1 VIFGISL
8 TAQAQTPVL
17 TNRTPEAAKVTPT
30 PSAQQSPARGVA
42 TIEIGPVLIRP
53 DDGRQGPQLQRESS
67 YYICLRHVTRVLVT
81 DARGHTDDL
90 FNLQFAGFMGSVTD
104 QTVRNANYEFVGKN
118 DVYVVVP
125 VTEKYSI
132 TFETEE
138 SGSVFLE
145 IVKGWGNADPD
156 EVIRYRDLVLNGR
169 RAKFEI
175 TPRGVEPLRI
185 DTDGNGRFA
194 SVIEPTASVRGRAA
208 HDTRGPE
215 ITFQILERTGSTI
228 LVAIDTKDESG
239 VKSVSYSLDI
249 YRDSSGGYRMF
260 PYRGPIRIDLEK
272 VSSLF
277 VKADDYAGNRSG
289 TLHDLRK

>member
-1 VIFGISL
+1 MFGMSL

-17 TNRTPEAAKVTPT
+17 TNRTPDAARVPAP

-42 TIEIGPVLIRP
+42 TLEPDPVLIRP
-53 DDGRQGPQLQRESS
+53 DDGRQGIPRLQPASS
-67 YYICLRHVTRVLVT
+67 YYVCLRHVTRVLVS

-90 FNLQFAGFMGSVTD
+90 FNLQFAGFIGPVTD
-104 QTVRNANYEFVGKN
+104 QTIRTANYEFVAKD
-118 DVYVVVP
+118 DVYIVVP

-145 IVKGWGNADPD
+145 IVKGWGNASPD
-156 EVIRYRDLVLNGR
+156 EAIRYRDLALNGR

-175 TPRGVEPLRI
+175 TPDGVGPLRI
-185 DTDGNGRFA
+185 DTDGRFG

-208 HDTRGPE
+208 HDTSGPK
-215 ITFQILERTGSTI
+215 ITFQILERTGSII
-228 LVAIDTKDESG
+228 LVAINTNDESG
-239 VKSVSYSLDI
+239 VKSVNYSLDI

-277 VKADDYAGNRSG
+277 VYADDYAGNRSG